1 MTFTEA
7 FEPKVKI
14 WFKRGTFSIQQML
27 LCYVWFWYVV
37 QVLLQTFILRDFC
50 CTAPHSRSKICI
62 TSKQNKNT
70 VTPCSTA
77 ELANSIENAIAIAF
91 LSTIAIAI
99 DKAIFQLLLLLLLL
113 IRASSNYWH
122 FNRNYCFTV
131 LAWNAVF
138 LVSKYTFW
146 SQMHSRL
153 NEDAFL
159 R

>member
-1 MTFTEA
+1 MA
-7 FEPKVKI
+7 FPCNQFMHQEPGTNAEIKKHVHEKYGTGVLWCI
-14 WFKRGTFSIQQML
+14 DIDRSMKKYYFK
-27 LCYVWFWYVV
+27 
-37 QVLLQTFILRDFC
+37 LLQ
-50 CTAPHSRSKICI
+50 P
-62 TSKQNKNT
+62 
-70 VTPCSTA
+70 